1 LYCKDI
7 NMEPIKNVKPLS
19 AEQLFDI
26 LKKEFAEFINTKLD
40 SNLTIEYAHVAD
52 IINISFPEVIENA
65 AFTVTVTED
74 ELVVSNNA
82 TGGEYNTELL
92 EENLIEFLTA
102 QAG

>member
-1 LYCKDI
+1 MYWKHN

-19 AEQLFDI
+19 AEQLFDV

-52 IINISFPEVIENA
+52 IINISFPEVIDNA
-65 AFTVTVTED
+65 AFTVTVTDD
-74 ELVVSNNA
+74 ELMVSNNA
-82 TGGEYNTELL
+82 TDVEYNTELL
-92 EENLIEFLTA
+92 EENLIEFLTV